1 MYRRRHH
8 QIAQAALITVLDALG
23 AAKVPPY
30 RKTDTSKSVQV
41 QLLNLTKINESIQ
54 NFCAKHSTSPL
65 AKSVHGLG
73 ASHLED
79 GFPGSM
85 SLRHHCRLQYTRG
98 LVYPLLRKKR
108 KKRKK
113 HSHSD
118 N

>member
-85 SLRHHCRLQYTRG
+85 SLRHHCRLQYPRG
-98 LVYPLLRKKR
+98 LVYPLFRKKEFAF
-108 KKRKK
+108 
-113 HSHSD
+113 
-118 N
+118 